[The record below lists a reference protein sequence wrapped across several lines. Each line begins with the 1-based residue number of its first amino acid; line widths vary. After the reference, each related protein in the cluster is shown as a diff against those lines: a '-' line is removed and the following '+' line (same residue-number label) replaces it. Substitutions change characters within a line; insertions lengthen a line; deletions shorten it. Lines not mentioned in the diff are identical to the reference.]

1 MGIAIRRSRRQ
12 AAEHAAHWAHP
23 EPGTLTYVALG
34 DSTAVGVG
42 VEDPR
47 QGYVS
52 IIARRLA
59 HATGESVRTV
69 NLAVSGA
76 RAQDVLDGQ
85 VPQLSTMDP
94 PDLVTCL
101 VGGNDVAWAPRFRT
115 RRFARTMRTIAE
127 HLPNDSVMG
136 LVPHVVHWPFL
147 ARAARANRAIR
158 TAALAGGH
166 TVADIHTA
174 TKALPLSRYLQ
185 TFAGDYFHPAEAG
198 HRLWAEVAWQ
208 QSSLSREEF
217 RSRRPGC
224 DPSAGA
230 QGPGSPR

>member
-1 MGIAIRRSRRQ
+1 M
-12 AAEHAAHWAHP
+12 
-23 EPGTLTYVALG
+23 
-34 DSTAVGVG
+34 G

-101 VGGNDVAWAPRFRT
+101 VGGNDVAWAPYFRA
-115 RRFARTMRTIAE
+115 RRFARAMRAIAA
-127 HLPNDSVMG
+127 HLPAGSVMG
-136 LVPHVVHWPFL
+136 LVPHVVHWPYL
-147 ARAARANRAIR
+147 TRAARANRAIR
-158 TAALAGGH
+158 SAALAEGH
-166 TVADIHTA
+166 PVADIHTA
-174 TKALPLSRYLQ
+174 TKALPLSRYLR
-185 TFAGDYFHPAEAG
+185 TFAGDRFHPAEAG
-198 HRLWAEVAWQ
+198 HRLWADVIWEHSDPNRDVF
-208 QSSLSREEF
+208 SSRGP
-217 RSRRPGC
+217 RC
-224 DPSAGA
+224 DPSTDT
-230 QGPGSPR
+230 QEPGSPR